1 MELDEL
7 KKSWNVLNERFE
19 KNNPINEESVDKLI
33 REHKE
38 LADYSKAKLLRN
50 GRRTLIIGL
59 LLMVILI
66 TSFFIQQNHNVS
78 FVIVYFITFLFLGC
92 LWDSYTYYYLRNTNI
107 EKMPVKTVVKR
118 ITRCHQYLICEYYVS
133 AIFFLSCI
141 IIQAYTSDLIHKTWQ
156 QQVMFI
162 VLWLLGGCIAF
173 WIIKKAFHNKIINI
187 KKNLA
192 DLQDIK

>member
-7 KKSWNVLNERFE
+7 KKSWNVLNERLE

-107 EKMPVKTVVKR
+107 EKMPVKTVVKKDYPLSSVSDMR
-118 ITRCHQYLICEYYVS
+118 ILCQCHFLLILHYYS
-133 AIFFLSCI
+133 SLYI
-141 IIQAYTSDLIHKTWQ
+141 
-156 QQVMFI
+156 
-162 VLWLLGGCIAF
+162 
-173 WIIKKAFHNKIINI
+173 
-187 KKNLA
+187 
-192 DLQDIK
+192 